1 MSTAPAPRAGR
12 REWIG
17 LVALALPTVLLSMDL
32 TVLHLAVPMISA
44 DLDPSAAQL
53 LWITDIYGFT
63 LAGFL
68 ICMGTLGDRV
78 GRRRL
83 LLIGGV
89 AFGAA
94 SVLAALSTSATM
106 LIVTRALLGIA
117 ASTLMPSTLS
127 LIRNMFLD
135 ARQRSV
141 AIGVWMTS
149 FMVGALAG
157 PLVGGALL
165 GSFWWGSVFLLAVP
179 VMVLLLIVGPLVLPE
194 YRNEDAGRLD
204 LPSALL
210 SLLAVLSVVYGAKKT
225 ATDGLGPVPLA
236 FLLAGLALGTVFV
249 RRQRALSTPFLDLNL
264 FRSRSFNT
272 ALTAMTLSTLMM
284 MGINLLVAQ
293 YLQLVADLPPF
304 KAGLWMMP
312 MTVMAMIAVMI
323 STTLVR
329 TVRPAVIIAAGLA
342 VSAVGFFMLTR
353 LDSSSGVGMIVTAS
367 VVFAA
372 GLSPAGVLSTDILV
386 GSAPPERAGE
396 ASAIQETSTEFGG
409 ALGLA
414 LLGSVFNAAYQ
425 TEIGDRAPSAAPD
438 AAVGDTLGGT
448 LAAVEQYGETAW
460 TGPLVDAA
468 RQSFTDAFHVTALVC
483 VAIALVTAAL
493 VAVFLRQ
500 APATGD
506 VPSGDGEESGTP
518 TAREAAVG
526 PGAG

>member
-1 MSTAPAPRAGR
+1 MSTSATPRAGR

-17 LVALALPTVLLSMDL
+17 LVTLALPTVLLSMDL

-44 DLDPSAAQL
+44 DLKPSAAQL

-68 ICMGTLGDRV
+68 ICMGTLGDRI
-78 GRRRL
+78 GRRKL

-89 AFGAA
+89 AFGMA
-94 SVLAALSTSATM
+94 SVLAALSTSAAM
-106 LIVTRALLGIA
+106 LIVTRCLLGIA

-135 ARQRSV
+135 AKQRSV

-179 VMVLLLIVGPLVLPE
+179 VMVLLLIVGPMVLPE
-194 YRNEDAGRLD
+194 YRNESAGRLD

-210 SLLAVLSVVYGAKKT
+210 SLLAVLSVVYGAKKV
-225 ATDGLGPVPLA
+225 ASEGFGLLPLG
-236 FLLAGLALGTVFV
+236 FVLLGLLLGAVFV
-249 RRQRALSTPFLDLNL
+249 RRQRVLSQPFLDLNL

-272 ALTAMTLSTLMM
+272 ALTAMTLGTLMM
-284 MGINLLVAQ
+284 MGVNLLVAQ
-293 YLQLVADLPPF
+293 HLQLVAGLSPF
-304 KAGLWMMP
+304 AAGLWMMP
-312 MTVMAMIAVMI
+312 MTVMAIIAVMI

-329 TVRPAVIIAAGLA
+329 TVRPAVIIAGGLVIA
-342 VSAVGFFMLTR
+342 AVGFLMLTR
-353 LDSSSGVGMIVTAS
+353 LDSSSGIGMLVASS

-414 LLGSVFNAAYQ
+414 LLGSVFNAAYHA
-425 TEIGDRAPSAAPD
+425 EIGDRVPSGVPD

-448 LAAVEQYGETAW
+448 LAAVEQYGETTW
-460 TGPLVDAA
+460 GDPLIAVA

-483 VAIALVTAAL
+483 VAIALVTAAV

-500 APATGD
+500 APATGTS
-506 VPSGDGEESGTP
+506 PSDDGDETPAP
-518 TAREAAVG
+518 TAHEATVSPENA
-526 PGAG
+526 